1 MTLPQPVYNEIKEY
15 ILTAYDTILAVPE
28 GAQFL
33 PDAVWRGTSP
43 GRPVIFAKIDNT
55 LPATVQRRFL
65 AVRSTQQPDP
75 IPQGGTYLGRV
86 FNSVPLTSGSIVA
99 HIFEIDLAS

>member
-15 ILTAYDTILAVPE
+15 VLTSYDTTLTVPE
-28 GAQFL
+28 GTEFL

-55 LPATVQRRFL
+55 RPATTPRRFL

-86 FNSVPLTSGSIVA
+86 FNAVPLTATSIVG
-99 HIFEIDLAS
+99 HIFEVDAE